1 MGITHKAIA
10 ALAAALL
17 ALFAGAA
24 IILDRA
30 VRPGF
35 EQLEA
40 EAHAR
45 DRTRV
50 IANLDSLRDDL
61 RQRAIDYAYW
71 DDTYEFAAGGNP
83 TYTSDFSDDWFADYG
98 VDLMVV
104 GSPRGHVIWALGG
117 AARGGAAVQRGADE
131 ALVALTQ
138 NVGETRQPV
147 TGVTWLDGFGFAVYA
162 AAPITMTDGGGAP
175 RGAFII
181 AKRLSDMALSTQV
194 QLDISLARIGEDS
207 AAQMGALANEE
218 AVTWTARDELLSLIA
233 LRDSN
238 GALVGAAS
246 ARQPRDIAVLGER
259 AVAVAL
265 ILFAGMSALFAL
277 VLWALL
283 RLGVLRRLERMEA
296 HFNAQGE
303 DPTPMAPDSVVN
315 DEITRLIDAYN
326 ALVHRSGE
334 SVRHARDAKRQ
345 RDAEMTANRLKSDF
359 LANISHE
366 LRTPLNHVIGY
377 AELIGEDLEEG
388 RTSSSQADL
397 QRITSAARH
406 LLTLVNDILDLSK
419 IEAGTLQLR
428 PQAFDVAEMVREAVS
443 VTSAVARERNC
454 RISVEIHNGIGVA
467 YSDQARLRQSLISA
481 LAHACSSSE
490 GAPVRLTARRMPS
503 ATGRD
508 EIELSVHCPS
518 AVLSPEELERLFEPY
533 ADAHAA
539 GGHGGAG
546 LGLSVTRRMLGLL
559 GGSIE
564 AFVDSGVTFILKA
577 PVVLD
582 ERARAAA

>member
-10 ALAAALL
+10 ALAAAFL

-30 VRPGF
+30 VTPGF

-40 EAHAR
+40 EEHAR

-61 RQRAIDYAYW
+61 RQRAVDYAYW
-71 DDTYEFAAGGNP
+71 DDTYAFAGGSNP
-83 TYTSDFSDDWFADYG
+83 SYTGDYSDEWFADYG

-104 GSPRGHVIWALGG
+104 SNTEGQVFWALGG
-117 AARGGAAVQRGADE
+117 AARGGAAVQRGADD
-131 ALVALTQ
+131 ALAQLTRYV
-138 NVGETRQPV
+138 NTTREPV
-147 TGVTWLDGFGFAVYA
+147 TGVTWLEGFGFAVYA
-162 AAPITMTDGGGAP
+162 AAPITMSDGSGGP
-175 RGAFII
+175 RGVFII

-194 QLDISLARIGEDS
+194 QLNISLERVGEDS
-207 AAQMGALANEE
+207 AAHMGALANEDT
-218 AVTWTARDELLSLIA
+218 VTWTGRDELLSLIA

-246 ARQPRDIAVLGER
+246 ARQPRDIAALGDR
-259 AVAVAL
+259 VVTVAL
-265 ILFAGMSALFAL
+265 VLFAAMSAVFAL
-277 VLWALL
+277 VLWLLL

-303 DPTPMAPDSVVN
+303 DPKPLPTISAVQ
-315 DEITRLIDAYN
+315 DEITRLIEAYN
-326 ALVHRSGE
+326 ALIHRSGE
-334 SVRHARDAKRQ
+334 SARHARDAQRQ
-345 RDAEMTANRLKSDF
+345 RDAEMTANRMKSDF

-377 AELIGEDLEEG
+377 AELIGEDLAEG

-397 QRITSAARH
+397 HRITHAARH
-406 LLTLVNDILDLSK
+406 LLTLVNDILDLAK
-419 IEAGTLQLR
+419 IEAGKLEMR
-428 PQAFDVAEMVREAVS
+428 PQAFDIAEMVREAVS
-443 VTSAVARERNC
+443 VSSVVARERNC
-454 RISVEIHNGIGVA
+454 RISVDIQSGIGVA
-467 YSDQARLRQSLISA
+467 YSDQTRLRQSLISA

-490 GAPVRLTARRMPS
+490 GSPVRLTARRMPC
-503 ATGRD
+503 AKGRD
-508 EIELSVHCPS
+508 EIELTVHCPS
-518 AVLSPEELERLFEPY
+518 AALTAEELDRLFEPY
-533 ADAHAA
+533 ADADAL

-546 LGLSVTRRMLGLL
+546 LGLSVTRRVLGLL
-559 GGSIE
+559 GGGIHASI
-564 AFVDSGVTFILKA
+564 DNGVTFILKA

-582 ERARAAA
+582 DRQRAVA

>member
-10 ALAAALL
+10 ALAAAFL

-24 IILDRA
+24 VILDRA
-30 VRPGF
+30 VTPGF

-50 IANLDSLRDDL
+50 IANLDALRDDL
-61 RQRAIDYAYW
+61 RQRAVDYAYW
-71 DDTYEFAAGGNP
+71 DDTYEFAAGRNP
-83 TYTSDFSDDWFADYG
+83 GYINDYNDDWFADYG

-104 GSPRGHVIWALGG
+104 GDVGGQVFWALGG
-117 AARGGAAVQRGADE
+117 AARGSTAVERDADE
-131 ALVALTQ
+131 TLVELTHGVAQ
-138 NVGETRQPV
+138 TREPV
-147 TGVTWLDGFGFAVYA
+147 TGVTWLNGFGFAVYA
-162 AAPITMTDGGGAP
+162 AAPITMSDASGAP
-175 RGAFII
+175 RGVFIL

-194 QLDISLARIGEDS
+194 QLDISLARVGEDS
-207 AAQMGALANEE
+207 AAHMRALAHEDT
-218 AVTWTARDELLSLIA
+218 VTWTGRDELLSLIA

-238 GALVGAAS
+238 GRLVGAAS
-246 ARQPRDIAVLGER
+246 ARQPRDIASLGER

-265 ILFAGMSALFAL
+265 TLFTTMSALFAL

-303 DPTPMAPDSVVN
+303 DPTPMPTDNAVR

-334 SVRHARDAKRQ
+334 SVRHARDAQRQ
-345 RDAEMTANRLKSDF
+345 RDAEITANRMKSDF

-388 RTSSSQADL
+388 RTKSSAADL

-454 RISVEIHNGIGVA
+454 RIGVEIQNGIGVA

-490 GAPVRLTARRMPS
+490 GAPVRLTARRMPREK
-503 ATGRD
+503 GPD
-508 EIELSVHCPS
+508 ELEFSVHCPK
-518 AVLSPEELERLFEPY
+518 AVLSAEELERLFEPY
-533 ADAHAA
+533 ADADAQA
-539 GGHGGAG
+539 GHGGAG
-546 LGLSVTRRMLGLL
+546 LGLSVTRRVLGLL
-559 GGSIE
+559 GGAID
-564 AFVDSGVTFILKA
+564 AFLDNGVTFILKA

-582 ERARAAA
+582 ERTRAAA